1 MRYVLRDDKGEVISV
16 HRDPV
21 SGAQVLPAD
30 HPEVLHFLKE
40 GTEQETYASLDANLV
55 RVLEDLID
63 VLIERNVLMVTDL
76 PAEAQQKLFERKSF
90 RTRAQKHALRLF
102 GDETL
107 SYEQGSTGFNQD
119 TGWGPVDKA

>member
-1 MRYVLRDDKGEVISV
+1 MRYVLRDDKGDVISV

-21 SGAQVLPAD
+21 AGAQVLPAD
-30 HPEVLHFLKE
+30 HPEVLNFLRE
-40 GTEQETYASLDANLV
+40 GSEQETYASLDANLV

-90 RTRAQKHALRLF
+90 RSRAQKHALRLF
-102 GDETL
+102 GDEAEPFEEL
-107 SYEQGSTGFNQD
+107 PVGNWPPKGSE
-119 TGWGPVDKA
+119 

>member
-1 MRYVLRDDKGEVISV
+1 MRYVLRDDNGAVLSV

-21 SGAQVLPAD
+21 AGAQVLPAD
-30 HPEVLHFLKE
+30 HPDVIGFLQD
-40 GTEQETYASLDANLV
+40 GTEQETYANLDANLV

-90 RTRAQKHALRLF
+90 RSLAQKHVLRLF
-102 GDETL
+102 GDASAPFE
-107 SYEQGSTGFNQD
+107 SQD
-119 TGWGPVDKA
+119 QTWPPKGGE